1 MQEIHESDPSGVL
14 ASQDSSFSLIYM
26 AIGSIVGLVLL
37 TVVTVGG
44 TSMLFS
50 RQFSYYLVLNTMI
63 FGMALVTI
71 VASMFVFVLPEYDDD
86 CEEDCTISYD
96 LLPFLGAATA
106 TFLLYRFGFPRITA
120 VGTHMK
126 LLLGLFLFNIVQ
138 ILFSY
143 FTHTLDHGKLTL
155 STTRDYGGE
164 D

>member
-1 MQEIHESDPSGVL
+1 D
-14 ASQDSSFSLIYM
+14 
-26 AIGSIVGLVLL
+26 
-37 TVVTVGG
+37 
-44 TSMLFS
+44 
-50 RQFSYYLVLNTMI
+50 
-63 FGMALVTI
+63 
-71 VASMFVFVLPEYDDD
+71 DDD

-106 TFLLYRFGFPRITA
+106 TFLLYRFGLPRIA

-143 FTHTLDHGKLTL
+143 FTHTMDQGKLTL